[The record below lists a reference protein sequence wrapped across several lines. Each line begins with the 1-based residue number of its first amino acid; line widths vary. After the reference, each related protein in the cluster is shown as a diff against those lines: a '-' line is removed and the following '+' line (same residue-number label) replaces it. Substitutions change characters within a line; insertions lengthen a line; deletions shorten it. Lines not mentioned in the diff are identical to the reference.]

1 MEAPGNIN
9 QQARFR
15 ILWMR
20 VKSIE
25 NLESPLIAP
34 VSLTKPLARLF
45 NIVVGFHE
53 PLDHHTPLNL
63 GVDENARKRFF
74 HQIVNVHSA
83 TLDEKRNKKRFTMDA
98 FRLLQEGA
106 YALAEYALAKDERA
120 NINVSILSL
129 CAYSFSV
136 CIFFFRISLC
146 VYSYSEFLTE
156 EARRTILGSKS
167 LQNCVPSRCIQISME
182 HCHPACMFVNAT

>member
-34 VSLTKPLARLF
+34 ISLTKPLARLF

-53 PLDHHTPLNL
+53 PLDHHTPLKL
-63 GVDENARKRFF
+63 GVDKNTRKRFF

-98 FRLLQEGA
+98 FVFCRSIRFSSFAGA
-106 YALAEYALAKDERA
+106 YALAEYDLAKDERP

-129 CAYSFSV
+129 
-136 CIFFFRISLC
+136 
-146 VYSYSEFLTE
+146 
-156 EARRTILGSKS
+156 
-167 LQNCVPSRCIQISME
+167 
-182 HCHPACMFVNAT
+182 